1 MNIRTRITLL
11 FFSIVIVV
19 LTAVSLSIYLLS
31 SNYRKE
37 DFFRRLKNRAINTAK
52 ILVEVKEVNAEL
64 LRRIEQNNPASLPNQ
79 YIVIYDGTYQILYSS
94 ENQIVIPVD
103 AMLFANIRT
112 QTEITFNFKEFEAI
126 GFTFKDGSSTY
137 VIVAGATDV
146 YGNDA
151 IGNLRNTL
159 IIIFFVSIVLVSII
173 GWFYAGRVLQPI
185 SRLVQEVGE
194 ITEENLSRRLDVGNG
209 QDELGKLAN
218 TFNRILERLQNAFIA
233 QKTFI
238 ANASHEVKTPITVMA
253 GEIEV
258 TLLHDREKNYY
269 IKILRSVLQGLRGLN
284 RLSTQLL
291 VLAQT
296 SSDNPQ
302 KNNALLR
309 IDDVLWDAKEESARF
324 HSDYTISIQLD
335 LYSNDES
342 LSVHGDH
349 QLLKI
354 AFMNLIDN
362 GCKYSDNNKINIDLY
377 VTNESSIKIAFT
389 NSGSVI
395 PKEVAEKIFDPFF
408 RSTDPGKKVQGF
420 GIGLSLAKRII
431 ELHNGN
437 ISLQPDQNQLT
448 IFVVTLP
455 VQAHR
460 I

>member
-64 LRRIEQNNPASLPNQ
+64 LRRLEQNNPASLPNQ
-79 YIVIYDGTYQILYSS
+79 YIVIYDSAYQILYSS
-94 ENQIVIPVD
+94 ENKQVIPVD
-103 AMLFANIRT
+103 AMLFANIRA
-112 QTEITFNFKEFEAI
+112 QKEIKFVVNHSEAI
-126 GFTFKDGSSTY
+126 GFTFKDGTSTY
-137 VIVAGATDV
+137 VIVAAANDV

-151 IGNLRNTL
+151 LGNLRNTL

-185 SRLVQEVGE
+185 SRLVREVSE
-194 ITEENLSRRLDVGNG
+194 ITEENLSRRLDEGNG

-218 TFNRILERLQNAFIA
+218 TFNKILERLQDAFVA

-269 IKILRSVLQGLRGLN
+269 IKILRSVLRGLRGLN

-324 HSDYTISIQLD
+324 HHDYTISIQLD
-335 LYSNDES
+335 LHSNDES

-362 GCKYSDNNKINIDLY
+362 GCKYSDNNKVNVELK
-377 VTNESSIKIAFT
+377 VANESSIEITFS
-389 NSGSVI
+389 NSGSPI
-395 PKEVAEKIFDPFF
+395 PQEVAEKIFDPFF
-408 RSTDPGKKVQGF
+408 RSTEPGKNVQGF
-420 GIGLSLAKRII
+420 GIGLSLAKRIV
-431 ELHNGN
+431 ELHNGH
-437 ISLQPDQNQLT
+437 ISLQTNQNQLT
-448 IFVVTLP
+448 TFIVSLP
-455 VQAHR
+455 IQAR
-460 I
+460 RV